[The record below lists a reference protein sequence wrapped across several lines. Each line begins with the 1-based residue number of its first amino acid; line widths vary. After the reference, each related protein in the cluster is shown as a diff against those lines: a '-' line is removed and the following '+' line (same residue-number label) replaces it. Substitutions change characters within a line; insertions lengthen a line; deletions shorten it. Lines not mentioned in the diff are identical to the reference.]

1 MVFMLT
7 YTIKRFLG
15 AWPTLIVLITLSFF
29 LMRVAPGGP
38 FSGEKV
44 LSAAVQANLDA
55 KYHLNDPLIIQYF
68 DYLWSIAKGDFGPSF
83 KYPDWTVNQLIAQGF
98 PVSLWI
104 GGWAISI
111 AVVVGV
117 LIGSLAA
124 FKQNTWIDYLA
135 TGMSMTGIS
144 RPSFVT
150 APMFTLL
157 FAVIL
162 GWLPAGGWNDGAFP
176 NMVLPVTALALPQI
190 AIISRIMRGSMIE
203 VLRSNFIRTAKAKG
217 IPSSI
222 IVFRHAIR
230 PAILPIISYLGPA
243 TAGIITGSVV
253 VEQIFSLPGLGSYL
267 VKGALNRDYTLVLG
281 SVILVGALIIA
292 FNFIVDLLYAVIDP
306 KIKY

>member
-1 MVFMLT
+1 MVS

-55 KYHLNDPLIIQYF
+55 KYHLNDPIFIQYL
-68 DYLWSIAKGDFGPSF
+68 DYLWSLARGDFGPSF
-83 KYPDWTVNQLIAQGF
+83 KYPDWTVNQLINQGF

-104 GGWAISI
+104 GGWAMFI
-111 AVVVGV
+111 AIIIGV
-117 LIGSLAA
+117 LVGSLAA
-124 FKQNTWIDYLA
+124 FKQNTWVDYIA

-144 RPSFVT
+144 IPSFVT

-157 FAVIL
+157 FAVVL
-162 GWLPAGGWNDGAFP
+162 GWVPAGGWNDGAFL
-176 NMVLPVTALALPQI
+176 NMILPVTALALPQI

-203 VLRSNFIRTAKAKG
+203 VLRSNYIRTAKAKG
-217 IPSSI
+217 IPNRI
-222 IVFRHAIR
+222 ILFRHAIR
-230 PAILPIISYLGPA
+230 PAILPVISYLGPA

-267 VKGALNRDYTLVLG
+267 VKGALNRDYTLVL
-281 SVILVGALIIA
+281 
-292 FNFIVDLLYAVIDP
+292 
-306 KIKY
+306 

>member
-1 MVFMLT
+1 MIS

-15 AWPTLIVLITLSFF
+15 AWPTLIILITLSFF

-44 LSAAVQANLDA
+44 LTPAVQANLDA
-55 KYHLNDPLIIQYF
+55 KYHLNDPIIVQYF
-68 DYLWSIAKGDFGPSF
+68 DYLFSLAKGDFGPSF
-83 KYPDWTVNQLIAQGF
+83 KYPDWTVNQLISQGF

-104 GGWAISI
+104 GSWAMFI
-111 AVVVGV
+111 AIIVGT
-117 LIGSLAA
+117 LIGSFAA
-124 FKQNTWIDYLA
+124 LKQNTWIDYCA

-144 RPSFVT
+144 IPSFVT
-150 APMFTLL
+150 APLFTLF
-157 FAVIL
+157 FAVGL
-162 GWLPAGGWNDGAFP
+162 GWLPAGGWNDGAFL

-203 VLRSNFIRTAKAKG
+203 VLRSNYIRTAKAKG
-217 IPSSI
+217 IPTRI
-222 IVFRHAIR
+222 ILFRHALR
-230 PAILPIISYLGPA
+230 PALLPVISYLGPA

-292 FNFIVDLLYAVIDP
+292 FNFIVDVLYAVIDP

>member
-1 MVFMLT
+1 MVS

-55 KYHLNDPLIIQYF
+55 KYHLNDPIFVQYL
-68 DYLWSIAKGDFGPSF
+68 DYLWSLAKGDFGPSF
-83 KYPDWTVNQLIAQGF
+83 KYPDWTVNQLINQGF

-104 GGWAISI
+104 GGWAMFI
-111 AVVVGV
+111 AIIIGV
-117 LIGSLAA
+117 LVGSLAA
-124 FKQNTWIDYLA
+124 FKQNTWVDYIA

-144 RPSFVT
+144 IPSFVT

-157 FAVIL
+157 FAVVL
-162 GWLPAGGWNDGAFP
+162 GWVPAGGWNDGAFL
-176 NMVLPVTALALPQI
+176 NMILPVTALALPQI

-203 VLRSNFIRTAKAKG
+203 VLRSNYIRTAKAKG
-217 IPSSI
+217 IPNRI
-222 IVFRHAIR
+222 ILFRHAIR
-230 PAILPIISYLGPA
+230 PAILPVISYLGPA

-292 FNFIVDLLYAVIDP
+292 FNFIVDVLYAMIDP

>member
-1 MVFMLT
+1 MIS

-15 AWPTLIVLITLSFF
+15 AWPTLIILITLSFF
-29 LMRVAPGGP
+29 LMRIAPGGP

-44 LSAAVQANLDA
+44 LSPAVQANLNA
-55 KYHLNDPLIIQYF
+55 KYHLNDPIFIQYL
-68 DYLWSIAKGDFGPSF
+68 DYLWSLAKGDFGPSF
-83 KYPDWTVNQLIAQGF
+83 KYPDWTVNQLIYQGF
-98 PVSLWI
+98 PVSLWL
-104 GGWAISI
+104 GAWAMFI
-111 AVVVGV
+111 AVIVGILV
-117 LIGSLAA
+117 GSFAA
-124 FKQNTWIDYLA
+124 FKQNTFVDYLA

-144 RPSFVT
+144 IPSFVT

-157 FAVIL
+157 FAVFL
-162 GWLPAGGWNDGAFP
+162 GWLPAGGWNDGSFQ
-176 NMVLPVTALALPQI
+176 NMILPVTSLALPQI

-203 VLRSNFIRTAKAKG
+203 VLKSNYIRTAKAKG
-217 IPSSI
+217 IPTRI
-222 IVFRHAIR
+222 ILFRHALR
-230 PAILPIISYLGPA
+230 PALLPVISYLGPA

-292 FNFIVDLLYAVIDP
+292 FNFIVDVLYAVIDP

>member
-1 MVFMLT
+1 MVS

-44 LSAAVQANLDA
+44 LSAAVQANLDT
-55 KYHLNDPLIIQYF
+55 KYHLNDPIIIQYL
-68 DYLWSIAKGDFGPSF
+68 DYLWSLARGDFGPSF
-83 KYPDWTVNQLIAQGF
+83 KYPDWTVNQLISQGF

-104 GGWAISI
+104 GGWAMFI
-111 AVVVGV
+111 AVVIGV
-117 LIGSLAA
+117 LVGSLAA
-124 FKQNTWIDYLA
+124 FRQNTWIDYLA

-144 RPSFVT
+144 IPSFVT

-157 FAVIL
+157 FAVGL
-162 GWLPAGGWNDGAFP
+162 GWLPAGGWNEGSFP

-203 VLRSNFIRTAKAKG
+203 VLRSNYIRTAKAKG
-217 IPSSI
+217 IPNRI
-222 IVFRHAIR
+222 ILFRHAIR
-230 PAILPIISYLGPA
+230 PAILPVISYLGPA

-292 FNFIVDLLYAVIDP
+292 FNFIVDILYAMIDP

>member
-1 MVFMLT
+1 MIS

-15 AWPTLIVLITLSFF
+15 AWPTLIILITLSFF
-29 LMRVAPGGP
+29 LMRIAPGGP

-44 LSAAVQANLDA
+44 LSPAVQANLNA
-55 KYHLNDPLIIQYF
+55 KYHLNDPIFIQYL
-68 DYLWSIAKGDFGPSF
+68 DYLWSLAKGDFGPSF
-83 KYPDWTVNQLIAQGF
+83 KYPDWTVNQLIYQGF
-98 PVSLWI
+98 PVSLWL
-104 GGWAISI
+104 GAWAMFI
-111 AVVVGV
+111 AVVVGILV
-117 LIGSLAA
+117 GSFAA
-124 FKQNTWIDYLA
+124 FKQNTFVDYLA

-144 RPSFVT
+144 IPSFVT

-157 FAVIL
+157 FAVFL
-162 GWLPAGGWNDGAFP
+162 GWLPAGGWNDGSFQ
-176 NMVLPVTALALPQI
+176 NMILPVTSLALPQI

-203 VLRSNFIRTAKAKG
+203 VLKSNYIRTAKAKG
-217 IPSSI
+217 IPTRI
-222 IVFRHAIR
+222 ILFRHALR
-230 PAILPIISYLGPA
+230 PALLPVISYLGPA

-292 FNFIVDLLYAVIDP
+292 FNFIVDVLYAVIDP

>member
-1 MVFMLT
+1 MVS

-55 KYHLNDPLIIQYF
+55 KYHLNDPIFVQYL
-68 DYLWSIAKGDFGPSF
+68 DYLWSLAKGDFGPSF
-83 KYPDWTVNQLIAQGF
+83 KYPDWTVNQLINQGF

-104 GGWAISI
+104 GGWAMFI
-111 AVVVGV
+111 AIIIGV
-117 LIGSLAA
+117 LVGSLAA
-124 FKQNTWIDYLA
+124 FKQNTWVDYVA

-144 RPSFVT
+144 IPSFVT

-157 FAVIL
+157 FAVVL
-162 GWLPAGGWNDGAFP
+162 GWVPAGGWNDGAFL
-176 NMVLPVTALALPQI
+176 NMILPVTALALPQI

-203 VLRSNFIRTAKAKG
+203 VLRSNYIRTAKAKG
-217 IPSSI
+217 IPNRI
-222 IVFRHAIR
+222 ILFRHAIR
-230 PAILPIISYLGPA
+230 PAILPVISYLGPA

-292 FNFIVDLLYAVIDP
+292 FNFIVDVLYAMIDP

>member
-1 MVFMLT
+1 MLS

-55 KYHLNDPLIIQYF
+55 KYHLNDPIFIQYL
-68 DYLWSIAKGDFGPSF
+68 DYLCSLARGDFGPSF
-83 KYPDWTVNQLIAQGF
+83 KYPDWTVNQLISQGF

-104 GGWAISI
+104 GGWAMFI

-124 FKQNTWIDYLA
+124 FRQNTWIDYLA

-144 RPSFVT
+144 IPSFVT

-157 FAVIL
+157 FAVGL

-203 VLRSNFIRTAKAKG
+203 VLRSNYIRTAKAKG
-217 IPSSI
+217 IPNRI
-222 IVFRHAIR
+222 IIFRHAIR
-230 PAILPIISYLGPA
+230 PAILPVISYLGPA

-281 SVILVGALIIA
+281 SVVLVGALIIA
-292 FNFIVDLLYAVIDP
+292 FNFIVDILYAMIDP

>member
-1 MVFMLT
+1 MVS

-55 KYHLNDPLIIQYF
+55 KYHLNDPIFVQYL
-68 DYLWSIAKGDFGPSF
+68 DYLWSLARGDFGPSF
-83 KYPDWTVNQLIAQGF
+83 KYPDWTVNQLINQGF

-104 GGWAISI
+104 GGWAMFI
-111 AVVVGV
+111 AIIIGV
-117 LIGSLAA
+117 LVGSLAA
-124 FKQNTWIDYLA
+124 FKQNTWVDYIA

-144 RPSFVT
+144 IPSFVT

-157 FAVIL
+157 FAVVL
-162 GWLPAGGWNDGAFP
+162 GWVPAGGWNDGAFL
-176 NMVLPVTALALPQI
+176 NMILPVTALALPQI

-203 VLRSNFIRTAKAKG
+203 VLRSNYIRTAKAKG
-217 IPSSI
+217 IPNRI
-222 IVFRHAIR
+222 ILFRHAIR
-230 PAILPIISYLGPA
+230 PAILPVISYLGPA

-292 FNFIVDLLYAVIDP
+292 FNFIVDVLYAMIDP